1 MLGLKLLESL
11 YGLLVCDQFGF
22 VAFQSQIAFSP
33 IVLDGRGVFEQ
44 CVTELLSSAQM
55 FHGNHTQARL
65 LAQTI
70 ELGDASLDLLQLSI
84 AIAEFSANGF
94 DVSRCKVP

>member
-11 YGLLVCDQFGF
+11 YGLLMCDQFRF

-33 IVLDGRGVFEQ
+33 IVLDGRGLLEQ
-44 CVTELLSSAQM
+44 CLAEPFRAAQLL
-55 FHGNHTQARL
+55 HGDDTQARL

-84 AIAEFSANGF
+84 AIAEFSANRF
-94 DVSRCKVP
+94 DVSRC